1 MSPQQ
6 AASTFMNYDVT
17 YCHVFVIGH
26 QIRDTEIVW
35 QTTLTLPLFLFTS
48 SKINHSNFFTLFISP
63 QSFFIIIQI
72 KKKKKNHYKTKFF
85 HFSIKRFQILY
96 HINHFLLLFNQLFHN
111 TITYQRGP
119 LSLLRPTHTCY
130 KDKTVLSIL
139 LYVFSNGS

>member
-72 KKKKKNHYKTKFF
+72 KKKKKKPLQNKIFSLFYKT
-85 HFSIKRFQILY
+85 FSNFISHQ
-96 HINHFLLLFNQLFHN
+96 
-111 TITYQRGP
+111 
-119 LSLLRPTHTCY
+119 SLLTAIQPIISQHNYLPKRP
-130 KDKTVLSIL
+130 I
-139 LYVFSNGS
+139 VFVTANTYML